1 MDDRG
6 EPVLAGLGDM
16 RFAKQ
21 AMETVGGTGEEWFVM
36 RDLKR
41 ANALVPAYKE
51 LASRGFEVFTPMEWR
66 VSARRGKKLRE
77 EVPVLRDLL
86 FVHSRRTELDPFV
99 AMVPTLQYRYV
110 RGAYRLPMTVPAH
123 DMERFIRAA
132 GASES
137 PRYFLP
143 GELTLAQCG
152 RMVSIVGGPLDGY
165 CGRLLSVRGS
175 KSRRLVV
182 ELPGILMAAVEV
194 DPEYIRVL

>member
-1 MDDRG
+1 MPFGG
-6 EPVLAGLGDM
+6 EKCKTA
-16 RFAKQ
+16 
-21 AMETVGGTGEEWFVM
+21 VGEKGEWFVM

-41 ANALVPAYKE
+41 PNALRPAYKE
-51 LASRGFEVFTPMEWR
+51 LADGGFEVFTPLEWR
-66 VSARRGKKLRE
+66 VSVRHGHKVRE

-86 FVHSRRTELDPFV
+86 FVHSRREELDPFV
-99 AMVPTLQYRYV
+99 SRVPTLQYRYV

-143 GELTLAQCG
+143 GELTEAQCG

-165 CGRLLSVRGS
+165 VGRLLSVRGS
-175 KSRRLVV
+175 KSRRLIVG
-182 ELPGILMAAVEV
+182 LPGILMAAVEV